1 MKNKKKI
8 LDFYGKNY
16 KPNKNAV
23 PVEYK
28 GTKYLSKAQ
37 CMALEGITRKELNEY
52 LNQPK
57 EIGQI
62 NVPLDNELDALDL

>member
-57 EIGQI
+57 EIEQV
-62 NVPLDNELDALDL
+62 NAPLDDGLDALDL

>member
-37 CMALEGITRKELNEY
+37 CMALEGITRKELDEY

-57 EIGQI
+57 EIERI
-62 NVPLDNELDALDL
+62 HFPLEVECIKIVL

>member
-23 PVEYK
+23 QNNRR
-28 GTKYLSKAQ
+28 LKAH
-37 CMALEGITRKELNEY
+37 
-52 LNQPK
+52 
-57 EIGQI
+57 
-62 NVPLDNELDALDL
+62 

>member
-8 LDFYGKNY
+8 PDFYGKNY

-37 CMALEGITRKELNEY
+37 CMALEGITRKELDEY

>member
-37 CMALEGITRKELNEY
+37 CMALEGITRKELDEY
-52 LNQPK
+52 LCPK
-57 EIGQI
+57 EMEQI